1 MSDEMF
7 IDHCAPTLAGLKTG
21 NMFTC
26 AFETAAELRSDIRRL
41 NDMLRPKGLLVLPL
55 RIAKGKVLIYLF
67 RPSMLDADLKDT
79 EAARLLPEEGYTRIE
94 RNRCLTELIRRM
106 SDDGEF
112 PHEIGLFLSYPPEDV
127 RGFIKNRRSGCKLVG
142 TWKVYGD
149 EENAKHKFDL
159 YKKCTDTYRRQ
170 WADGKTLS
178 ELAVPCC

>member
-1 MSDEMF
+1 
-7 IDHCAPTLAGLKTG
+7 
-21 NMFTC
+21 
-26 AFETAAELRSDIRRL
+26 
-41 NDMLRPKGLLVLPL
+41 
-55 RIAKGKVLIYLF
+55 
-67 RPSMLDADLKDT
+67 
-79 EAARLLPEEGYTRIE
+79 
-94 RNRCLTELIRRM
+94 M